1 MSGTLSTTD
10 VASGLSGLF
19 PQYVSLMHGWVP
31 VTVQVLTAVVL
42 LATLRRRGRRRLLA
56 AAGVGVVTALAAHWY
71 IASQG
76 LAGDPAPHS
85 LWVWIG
91 LTGFAAAA
99 LVSGWHR
106 GGRSRRA
113 MALAAVPLCALCVA
127 LAADQWTGYL
137 PTAQTAWSQLT
148 AGPLPDETDMAT
160 VTAFRSRHTVPRTGS
175 VVPVD
180 TGHAGSGF
188 THRGEL
194 VYLPPAWF
202 ASDPP
207 PQLPTVMM
215 IGGEL
220 NTPADWARAGNAIQ
234 TADTFAAAHHGNAP
248 VLVFV
253 DAGGTFNN
261 DTECVNG
268 RRGNVADHLTKD
280 VVPAMVSKFGV
291 SPSPAHWGVVG
302 WSMGGTCAVDLTVMH
317 PERFSAFEDI
327 AGDLSPNSGTKAQTI
342 DRLFGG
348 NAAAYDAFDPST
360 VITRH
365 GPYSGVSGWFAVNGA
380 GTSPPP
386 QTAAAAQSLCAL
398 GASRGIDCAVVSRPG
413 RHDWPFAANAFAE
426 ALPWLAGQIGTP
438 DVPRGTLRQAP
449 SGPAAEQVAAH

>member
-113 MALAAVPLCALCVA
+113 VALAAVPLCALCVA

-207 PQLPTVMM
+207 PQLPTIMM

-253 DAGGTFNN
+253 DPTGGLSN
-261 DTECVNG
+261 DTECVDG
-268 RRGNVADHLTKD
+268 PHGNVDTHITKEVRPAVISQFGAADQPGRWA
-280 VVPAMVSKFGV
+280 VA
-291 SPSPAHWGVVG
+291 G
-302 WSMGGTCAVDLTVMH
+302 WSMGGTCAIDLTVEH
-317 PERFSAFEDI
+317 PDLFRTFVDI
-327 AGDLSPNSGTKAQTI
+327 SGDVGPNLGNRAQTTSALYGGRPADW
-342 DRLFGG
+342 DR
-348 NAAAYDAFDPST
+348 FDPAT
-360 VITRH
+360 AMRNH
-365 GPYSGVSGWFAVNGA
+365 GPYDGVGGWFQSEGYHHH
-380 GTSPPP
+380 GPGLTSP
-386 QTAAAAQSLCAL
+386 QIRATATLSEVARANN
-398 GASRGIDCAVVSRPG
+398 IDVVVRPRPG
-413 RHDWPFAANAFAE
+413 RHNWQFAGQALAD
-426 ALPWLAGQIGTP
+426 ALPWLMNRL
-438 DVPRGTLRQAP
+438 D
-449 SGPAAEQVAAH
+449 SSN